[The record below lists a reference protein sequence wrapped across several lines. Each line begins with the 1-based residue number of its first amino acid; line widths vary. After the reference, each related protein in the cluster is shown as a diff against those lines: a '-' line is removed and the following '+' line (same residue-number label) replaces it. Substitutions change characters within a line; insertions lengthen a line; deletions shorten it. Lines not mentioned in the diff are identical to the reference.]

1 MIVIIGL
8 LILVAAV
15 CVAVAG
21 VLGNSGA
28 PHLSGDSFAI
38 FGQHL
43 GTLTTGQLFLYGI
56 IVGAVAML
64 GLSML
69 LGVFSRRL
77 ASHGAR
83 RQLKGSQQE
92 TTDVR
97 ADRDRLAQ
105 QLQDEQSERLQATQ
119 SGPDNQGTGA

>member
-1 MIVIIGL
+1 MIVILGL
-8 LILVAAV
+8 LVLVVAV

-28 PHLSGDSFAI
+28 AHPSGDSFAI

-43 GTLTTGQLFLYGI
+43 GTFSTGQLFLYGI

-69 LGVFSRRL
+69 LGVFTRRL

-83 RQLKGSQQE
+83 KQLRASQRE
-92 TTDVR
+92 TSDVR

-105 QLQDEQSERLQATQ
+105 QVQDEQGERPQATQ
-119 SGPDNQGTGA
+119 SGSGSPSVGA

>member
-1 MIVIIGL
+1 MIVILGL
-8 LILVAAV
+8 LVLVAAV

-21 VLGNSGA
+21 VLGNSGPA
-28 PHLSGDSFAI
+28 HPGDSFAL

-43 GTLTTGQLFLYGI
+43 GTFSTGQLFLYGI
-56 IVGAVAML
+56 VVGAVAML

-69 LGVFSRRL
+69 LGVFTRRL

-83 RQLKGSQQE
+83 KQLKGSQQE

-105 QLQDEQSERLQATQ
+105 QLQDEQNERVPAAP
-119 SGPDNQGTGA
+119 SGPESQSAES

>member
-1 MIVIIGL
+1 MIVILGL
-8 LILVAAV
+8 LVLIVAV
-15 CVAVAG
+15 SVAVAG
-21 VLGNSGA
+21 VVGNSGA
-28 PHLSGDSFAI
+28 AHPTSDSFAI

-43 GTLTTGQLFLYGI
+43 GSLSTGQLFLYGI

-69 LGVFSRRL
+69 LGAFTRRL

-83 RQLKGSQQE
+83 KQLKGSQQE
-92 TTDVR
+92 TSDVR

-105 QLQDEQSERLQATQ
+105 QIQDEQGERLQATQ
-119 SGPDNQGTGA
+119 SGTGSPSVGA